1 MGGLIVALIL
11 TIVAMIGALAG
22 FIVCRNFGWGQL
34 PMKYLIFTLALMS
47 AFFVSA
53 DEITVSPIPSSTG
66 KCFNRN
72 GPSLEGTDLQGCLDY
87 MEGWY
92 KSNRIGFQ
100 SISSEF
106 YFSTAFGDAYNI
118 NITTSTQTYRGFA
131 EYIPSESVL
140 VCPDTHPIESQNP
153 DGSLTCSQP
162 PPPEPDPDA
171 KCDEFGN
178 NSMLPP
184 KDGVGTVGQTACY
197 TNPATGKSC
206 QYSQGHDNFTAT
218 GKDCDG
224 DENNYGDKPTPQPPP
239 EGNDDNCYDY
249 GSLGGVLICDVDP
262 NQGCNALL
270 INGQT
275 QYQCPPGC
283 GSMDGVYFCTYDD
296 LDGDGKADDKNG
308 NGVPDKDET
317 CVNGRCT
324 PNPDSNETPNPD
336 APDMTKTNNK
346 LDGIKGELGFVGG
359 KLDKTNQALDGI
371 NSGIQ
376 GLKKEQAKSN
386 GLLTDVEKNTKL
398 TAGNTDAIA
407 GNTKGIL
414 DTLSETDVGNTFNP
428 DASSSFYESS
438 YENGFQGVWDE
449 KSELISQTGLFVFL
463 KQFRLTSGGSAP
475 EMNICFDVLVNL
487 GCKTLDPNW
496 ERLMPFLKL
505 CIFITTAFVCRR
517 IIFGG

>member
-1 MGGLIVALIL
+1 
-11 TIVAMIGALAG
+11 
-22 FIVCRNFGWGQL
+22 
-34 PMKYLIFTLALMS
+34 MKYLIFTLALIS

-53 DEITVSPIPSSTG
+53 EPDMSDLVSPKQVSTGTCGLVTDINSIINDSDGDSCVQYIRGLIESDSSYKRIDNVWLDGEAVMFTGKTSYETTFRVGIFRVNSSTPTCPPDSHPNYIISVG
-66 KCFNRN
+66 E
-72 GPSLEGTDLQGCLDY
+72 GSSLMCA
-87 MEGWY
+87 
-92 KSNRIGFQ
+92 K
-100 SISSEF
+100 EF
-106 YFSTAFGDAYNI
+106 
-118 NITTSTQTYRGFA
+118 
-131 EYIPSESVL
+131 V
-140 VCPDTHPIESQNP
+140 
-153 DGSLTCSQP
+153 P
-162 PPPEPDPDA
+162 PPQPDPDA

-184 KDGVGTVGQTACY
+184 KDGVGTPGQTACY
-197 TNPATGKSC
+197 TNPTTGKSC

-224 DENNYGDKPTPQPPP
+224 DENDYGDKPTPQPPP
-239 EGNDDNCYDY
+239 DGNDDNCYDY

-324 PNPDSNETPNPD
+324 PNPDPNETPNPD
-336 APDMTKTNNK
+336 APDMTQTNNK

-376 GLKKEQAKSN
+376 GLKKSQDKSN

-398 TAGNTDAIA
+398 TAGNTDAIS

-428 DASSSFYESS
+428 DASLSFYESS
-438 YENGFQGVWDE
+438 YENGFSGVWEE
-449 KSELISQTGLFVFL
+449 KSTAFKQTETFQFL
-463 KQFRLTSGGSAP
+463 EQFKFNAGGSAP
-475 EMNICFDVLVNL
+475 DTQMCFNL
-487 GCKTLDPNW
+487 GGSMDFGCAELPTPSPQLLAII
-496 ERLMPFLKL
+496 RVFILITAAFL
-505 CIFITTAFVCRR
+505 CRAL
-517 IIFGG
+517 IFGG

>member
-1 MGGLIVALIL
+1 
-11 TIVAMIGALAG
+11 
-22 FIVCRNFGWGQL
+22 
-34 PMKYLIFTLALMS
+34 MKYLIFTLALIS
-47 AFFVSA
+47 AFFVSSEPDMSDLLSPSIHDGRCMANDLTKVCGSNDVVQVASMLCQASIPLVPLEPSDGITWDSVVCYQNRSNFILQKVGYRDDSPETIVRA
-53 DEITVSPIPSSTG
+53 DYLVNTYFVDSYSCPPVGSPSHTIEVPNPNTEATPNFLCA
-66 KCFNRN
+66 K
-72 GPSLEGTDLQGCLDY
+72 
-87 MEGWY
+87 
-92 KSNRIGFQ
+92 
-100 SISSEF
+100 EF
-106 YFSTAFGDAYNI
+106 
-118 NITTSTQTYRGFA
+118 
-131 EYIPSESVL
+131 V
-140 VCPDTHPIESQNP
+140 
-153 DGSLTCSQP
+153 P
-162 PPPEPDPDA
+162 PLEPDPDA

-184 KDGVGTVGQTACY
+184 KDGVGTPGQTACY
-197 TNPATGKSC
+197 TNPTTGKSC

-224 DENNYGDKPTPQPPP
+224 DENDYGDKPTPQPPP

-336 APDMTKTNNK
+336 APDMTQTNNK

-376 GLKKEQAKSN
+376 GLKKSQDKSN

-428 DASSSFYESS
+428 DSSSSFYESS